1 MTDEEDAGVEDASSS
16 SQADASDGDIKL
28 AQMSESSVDAAGKKL
43 ISIVAYSYTHA
54 HVLIHTHACVHKHTH
69 THTHRVRKI
78 MNSKAVC
85 DWCLCNRDNN
95 NNKQS

>member
-43 ISIVAYSYTHA
+43 ISTVAYSYTHA
-54 HVLIHTHACVHKHTH
+54 RVLMYMHARAYTH
-69 THTHRVRKI
+69 THTEKNH
-78 MNSKAVC
+78 
-85 DWCLCNRDNN
+85 
-95 NNKQS
+95 KQYSCM